1 MDQVVHQDANLV
13 AEQRVATGVKVAFAG
28 QTENITGQAQ
38 RPGRD
43 RWGGKKEKEE
53 QMVSAQIQIWQLN
66 ESNKLEML
74 IVHYVTKATNAK
86 P

>member
-1 MDQVVHQDANLV
+1 MIILLLK
-13 AEQRVATGVKVAFAG
+13 TFLKVANRIPSPPTPNKALTPP
-28 QTENITGQAQ
+28 QPPT
-38 RPGRD
+38 PG
-43 RWGGKKEKEE
+43 GKEKEE